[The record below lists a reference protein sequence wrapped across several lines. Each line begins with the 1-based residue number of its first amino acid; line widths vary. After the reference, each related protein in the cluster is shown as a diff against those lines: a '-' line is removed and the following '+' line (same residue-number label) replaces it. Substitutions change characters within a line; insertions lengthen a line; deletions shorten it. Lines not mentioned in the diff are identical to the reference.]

1 VKLFLCII
9 LTLLNL
15 SLYHAN
21 FTQQPWEL
29 RPTRAT
35 TPLPTAAN
43 RSLSH
48 TNFTQQPWELL
59 ANARYNAAANRPNR
73 PSRVVAN
80 VNRAEGKVAGR
91 ERTAQVFRV

>member
-15 SLYHAN
+15 SLNHA
-21 FTQQPWEL
+21 
-29 RPTRAT
+29 
-35 TPLPTAAN
+35 
-43 RSLSH
+43 
-48 TNFTQQPWELL
+48 NFTQQPWELL

-80 VNRAEGKVAGR
+80 VNRAEGEVAGS